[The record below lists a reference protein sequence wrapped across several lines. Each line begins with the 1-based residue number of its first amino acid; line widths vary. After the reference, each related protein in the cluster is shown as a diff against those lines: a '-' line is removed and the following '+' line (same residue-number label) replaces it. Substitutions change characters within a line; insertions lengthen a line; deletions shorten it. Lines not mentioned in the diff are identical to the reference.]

1 MKISSRSGNFKIIQT
16 IKNRDELLVLGSWS
30 DLSKIFASQRIFLVN
45 KNESLFGL
53 YLCKQECADFVYQII
68 QEINYCEWDAIN
80 LESQDFP
87 NHYRA
92 MG

>member
-1 MKISSRSGNFKIIQT
+1 MKISSQTGNFKIIQT
-16 IKNRDELLVLGSWS
+16 IKNRDELLVLGSWR
-30 DLSKIFASQRIFLVN
+30 DLIKVFASQRIFLVN
-45 KNESLFGL
+45 KKESLFGL

-80 LESQDFP
+80 LDTNEP
-87 NHYRA
+87 PHHYRA